1 MRHSA
6 ESVAIKYLKSQKT
19 GAGTLRR
26 LLSVSNAL
34 IFVWLCVIWWGERL
48 VFYNSLAA
56 CKWEQWE
63 QWPSDAVPHH
73 VVLIADP
80 QLVDPHTYPGRPWPL
95 SSLTIYYTDLYLRR
109 SYANLQ
115 QFLQPDTLFFLGDLF
130 DGGREWGTW
139 HSSSPDQQLKRY
151 GHTYW
156 MKEYTRFQR
165 IFIDGWLSDGLK
177 PSAEPRG
184 RKIIASLPGNH
195 DLGFASGIQGPVKER
210 FEAYFGNGN
219 RIDIIGNHSF
229 ISVDTVSLSAM
240 DQVDPNTGSSG
251 AGDGSSS
258 LAANRDIWA
267 STEEFLSGARA
278 ERSRAVRRELRN
290 LAGLREQSYR
300 EGGLIGFAPNIT
312 DLSQA
317 NKPLNMADL
326 VIGNAEKSFPS
337 ILLTHVPL
345 YRAPGTDCGPQRE
358 RGRAILV
365 QGGYQYQNV
374 LTQLIS
380 KDIISKLGVEDITQI
395 YSGDDHDYCEIEHG
409 EFTGRIKEI
418 TVKSISW
425 AMGVRKPGFLAVSL
439 YNPVDVHPTATVDEM
454 ASGVERDTVQNQLC
468 LLPDQLAIFIRYAA
482 MLGLTLLVL
491 AIRIIM
497 LQGSTSHHGE
507 SEKPLLPMSTEK
519 LPSYDDGTLSRH
531 AVASTSSSSSPEHI
545 ISGGGTISA
554 HRTPRA
560 GSPRLGGY
568 GNLPLASR
576 SSSPLKAKLAGAF
589 DPARGTNVISVHDED
604 EDWGMP
610 RSKRRTV
617 GQQRRRGIIVEFGH
631 GLARVALPV
640 FVFYIWLIRK
650 G

>member
-1 MRHSA
+1 M
-6 ESVAIKYLKSQKT
+6 
-19 GAGTLRR
+19 
-26 LLSVSNAL
+26 
-34 IFVWLCVIWWGERL
+34 
-48 VFYNSLAA
+48 
-56 CKWEQWE
+56 
-63 QWPSDAVPHH
+63 
-73 VVLIADP
+73 
-80 QLVDPHTYPGRPWPL
+80 
-95 SSLTIYYTDLYLRR
+95 YYTDLYLRR

-115 QFLQPDTLFFLGDLF
+115 QSLRPDTLFFLGDLF

-151 GHTYW
+151 GNIYW

-165 IFIDGWLSDGLK
+165 IFIDGWLNDELE

-258 LAANRDIWA
+258 SAANRDIWA

-278 ERSRAVRRELRN
+278 GRSRAVRRELRN

-300 EGGLIGFAPNIT
+300 DDGLTGFAPNIT

-317 NKPLNMADL
+317 NKPLDMADL
-326 VIGNAEKSFPS
+326 VAGNAEKSFPS

-345 YRAPGTDCGPQRE
+345 YRAPDTDCGPQRE

-374 LTQLIS
+374 LTPLIS
-380 KDIISKLGVEDITQI
+380 KDIISKLGVEDVTQI

-439 YNPVDVHPTATVDEM
+439 YNPVDVHPTATVEET
-454 ASGVERDTVQNQLC
+454 ASGVARDTVQNQLC
-468 LLPDQLAIFIRYAA
+468 LLPDQLAIFSRYGA
-482 MLGLTLLVL
+482 MLCLTLLVL
-491 AIRIIM
+491 AVRIIM

-507 SEKPLLPMSTEK
+507 SEKPFLPMSTK
-519 LPSYDDGTLSRH
+519 SLPSYSDGTLFRH
-531 AVASTSSSSSPEHI
+531 AVASTSSSSSPEQI
-545 ISGGGTISA
+545 IPGGGTISA

-568 GNLPLASR
+568 GNLPLSSR
-576 SSSPLKAKLAGAF
+576 SSSPLKAKLDGAF
-589 DPARGTNVISVHDED
+589 DPARGTNVIFVHDED
-604 EDWGMP
+604 EDWDMP

-617 GQQRRRGIIVEFGH
+617 GQQRWRGIIVEFGH
-631 GLARVALPV
+631 SLARVALPV
-640 FVFYIWLIRK
+640 LVFYIWLIRK